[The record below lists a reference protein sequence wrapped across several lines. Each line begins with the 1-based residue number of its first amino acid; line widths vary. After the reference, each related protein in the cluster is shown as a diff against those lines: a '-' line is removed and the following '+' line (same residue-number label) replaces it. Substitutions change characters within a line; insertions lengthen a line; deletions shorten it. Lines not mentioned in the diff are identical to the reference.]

1 MKKWFVTL
9 TSSAL
14 LVLVGCGGGSDS
26 TDSTPIVGGALLD
39 EVPVF
44 SILNFPVRDP
54 YHAMMDPAKPI
65 GLNLAGSD
73 NAVIEP
79 TTTTTVTQVDWPA
92 WSKFPPPPPDVTV
105 TTIPANLRWIG
116 TITAQ
121 RRTVDFVVTTYQ
133 ESPIATTAVDYIVN
147 LKRLRD
153 GAVYDDALTVFFDAE
168 YRPLAAVTMQSRLW
182 TWATPLRGLP
192 VNGTIGVSSGA
203 AIATSCEY
211 PDVPSLN
218 ELGCSLDNT
227 FLTEAVPV
235 YWALQPDTAQ
245 TGFITFAYRAPFFS
259 ALDGTSSFARSEAT
273 VKIQTRIDGN
283 GIFRGVVY
291 ERTEGPLTIRLRG

>member
-1 MKKWFVTL
+1 MKKWLVTL
-9 TSSAL
+9 TCSVVL
-14 LVLVGCGGGSDS
+14 GLVGCGGGSDS
-26 TDSTPIVGGALLD
+26 DSSAEVGETA
-39 EVPVF
+39 PVF
-44 SILNFPVRDP
+44 STLEFPVRAA
-54 YHAMMDPAKPI
+54 YHTMMDPAQPI
-65 GLNLAGSD
+65 GLNLAGTD
-73 NAVIEP
+73 NAPIDA
-79 TTTTTVTQVDWPA
+79 TTTVTQVNWPA
-92 WSKFPPPPPDVTV
+92 WSRFPPPPPEVTV
-105 TTIPANLRWIG
+105 TPADLRWIG

-133 ESPIATTAVDYIVN
+133 ERPTATTAVDYVVS

-153 GAVYDDALTVFFDAE
+153 GAIHDDALTVFFDAD

-192 VNGTIGVSSGA
+192 VDGTIGVSSGA

-218 ELGCSLDNT
+218 ELGCSLDNP

-245 TGFITFAYRAPFFS
+245 TGLITFAYRAPFFS
-259 ALDGTSSFARSEAT
+259 ALDGTDSFARSEAT

-283 GIFRGVVY
+283 GVFSGVVY